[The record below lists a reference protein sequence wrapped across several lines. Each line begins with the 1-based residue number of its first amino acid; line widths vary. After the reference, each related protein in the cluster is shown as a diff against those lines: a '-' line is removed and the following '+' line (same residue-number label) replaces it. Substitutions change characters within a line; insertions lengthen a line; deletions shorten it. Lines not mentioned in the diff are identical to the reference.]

1 MSEALRL
8 AELLTNLK
16 FTVKGRDNA
25 EAMEEAATELRRL
38 HAENEALREA
48 NEAFGKRQE
57 WWNDRMFEQEQRYM
71 ALVKAM
77 ADAKAMQMPTIH
89 IDVDVVRLR
98 ALNAELVEALWAAS
112 NHIDALGGD
121 SKGYRVALAKAQGE
135 MK

>member
-8 AELLTNLK
+8 AELIE
-16 FTVKGRDNA
+16 RDYHDETLA
-25 EAMEEAATELRRL
+25 PRMAATELRRL

-77 ADAKAMQMPTIH
+77 ADAKAMQMPLIH
-89 IDVDVVRLR
+89 IDADVVQLR
-98 ALNAELVEALWAAS
+98 ALNAELVEALQLVL
-112 NHIDALGGD
+112 NNNECLLGE
-121 SKGYRVALAKAQGE
+121 RVARAAMAKAQGE

>member
-8 AELLTNLK
+8 ADALEQQFPIGTAQHYLD
-16 FTVKGRDNA
+16 G
-25 EAMEEAATELRRL
+25 EAATELRRL
-38 HAENEALREA
+38 VVENEALREA

-57 WWNDRMFEQEQRYM
+57 RWNDRMFEQEQRYM

-77 ADAKAMQMPTIH
+77 ADAKAMQMPLIH
-89 IDVDVVRLR
+89 IDADVVQLR

-112 NHIDALGGD
+112 NYIDALGGD